1 MKQPVLAVVIF
12 ALVAGLSVSLVAQP
26 RDLYADTWD
35 ARDGLG
41 RTLADQRIAGP
52 SRSNRTVGI
61 FYFLWHGQ
69 HGQQG
74 PFNIEQLLRENPEN
88 PAWGP
93 PGAFHHWSEPELG
106 YYIGG
111 EPYVIRRHVQ
121 MLEAAGVDM
130 LICDVT
136 NGFAYIDVV
145 KSLFRTLDTI
155 RAEGGWTPT
164 VAFIAWNNHLRAV
177 DSLWKEVYQKD
188 LGRKHW
194 AMWKGKPLLLTNPEG
209 LTEEQRQ
216 FFTIRQSWAW
226 SAAPWFGDGKD
237 RWPWLDHTPQKWGWH
252 EAPDKPEFVP
262 VAVAQHPTTNI
273 GRSYHGG
280 KQPPESEW
288 RSAEKPYFR
297 EQAARALAVDPE
309 FVFITGW
316 NEWVAQRFVADK
328 PTTFIGKPLP
338 AGGSTFVDAYN
349 AEYNR
354 DIEPVR
360 GLYTDASYYQMV
372 DFIRRYKGVRS
383 LPPARALTTP
393 RIDGRFDEWPSV
405 TPVYHDS
412 VGDTEHR
419 NAPGWGAAGPYVD
432 ISGRNDIM
440 ESRMAVTPTH
450 LYAYART
457 RQALT
462 SPAGDDWMLLFID
475 TDGDLSTGWN
485 GYELVINRSIRG
497 GRLGSI
503 ERWTGQGWK
512 PVGNASLAFRNNE
525 LELAIPRNPVR
536 LSGRLNLHFKWADHC
551 GPLETIVTF
560 SERGDAAPDRRY
572 AYRLEER

>member
-1 MKQPVLAVVIF
+1 MKRLY
-12 ALVAGLSVSLVAQP
+12 LTAGLLVVMSALTAPLTAQP
-26 RDLYADTWD
+26 RDLYADTWA

-41 RTLADQRIAGP
+41 RTLSDQRIAGP
-52 SRSNRTVGI
+52 RRTGRTVGI

-74 PFNIEQLLRENPEN
+74 PFNITELLRDNPDN

-93 PGAFHHWSEPELG
+93 PGAFHHWAEPELG
-106 YYIGG
+106 YYVGG

-136 NGFAYIDVV
+136 NAFTYLPVV
-145 KSLFRTLDTI
+145 TSLFQTLDAI
-155 RAEGGWTPT
+155 SAEGGWTPT
-164 VAFIAWNNHLRAV
+164 VTFIAWNGHLRAV
-177 DSLWKEVYQKD
+177 ENLWKDVYQKD

-209 LTEEQRQ
+209 LTDEQLN

-237 RWPWLDHTPQKWGWH
+237 RWPWLDHSPQKWGWH
-252 EAPDKPEFVP
+252 ESPDKPEFVP

-273 GRSYHGG
+273 GRSHHGG

-288 RSAEKPYFR
+288 RSAANPYFQ

-316 NEWVAQRFVADK
+316 NEWVAQRFIADQS
-328 PTTFIGKPLP
+328 TTFIGKPLP

-349 AEYNR
+349 SEYNR

-360 GLYTDASYYQMV
+360 GLYNDASYYLMV
-372 DFIRRYKGVRS
+372 DFIRRYKGVRP
-383 LPPARALTTP
+383 LPAPRALATP
-393 RIDGRFDEWPSV
+393 RIDGRFDEWPRI

-412 VGDTEHR
+412 MGDTEHR
-419 NAPGWGAAGPYVD
+419 NADGWGAAGPYVD
-432 ISGRNDIM
+432 TSGRNDIL
-440 ESRMAVTPTH
+440 ESRLAVTPTH
-450 LYAYART
+450 LFAYVKT

-462 SPAGDDWMLLFID
+462 QPAGDDWMLLFLD

-485 GYELVINRSIRG
+485 GYELVINRTVRG

-503 ERWTGQGWK
+503 ERWNGQTWR
-512 PVGNASLAFRNNE
+512 PVGNAPLAFRGQE
-525 LELAIPRNPVR
+525 LELSIPRNLAR
-536 LSGRLNLHFKWADHC
+536 LTGRLNVHFKWADHC
-551 GPLETIVTF
+551 GPLESVVNF
-560 SERGDAAPDRRY
+560 AERGDAAPDRRY
-572 AYRLEER
+572 AYRFEER